1 MLDCEQVANAD
12 CEYLLTITNT
22 LDLSQKPRELHI
34 IQEVPGVFMFMY
46 KEIFYLFTF
55 ISTKK

>member
-1 MLDCEQVANAD
+1 MSKERMRIANI
-12 CEYLLTITNT
+12 CLTITNT
-22 LDLSQKPRELHI
+22 LDLSQSPRELHK

-46 KEIFYLFTF
+46 KEIFYLFTL

>member
-12 CEYLLTITNT
+12 CEYLLTITNI

-34 IQEVPGVFMFMY
+34 IQEVPGVFASIY
-46 KEIFYLFTF
+46 KRIIHFFTLA
-55 ISTKK
+55 STKK